1 MAEEAKIHFYYSSNR
16 WGQGVNMPKLG
27 SIYDQGRIKFT
38 EMVIARN
45 TENEDQLP
53 RMMDSTTLG
62 REWRYYKKDIDKIR
76 RMK

>member
-1 MAEEAKIHFYYSSNR
+1 
-16 WGQGVNMPKLG
+16 MPKLG